1 MMRRKNVSLWWAWL
15 FLIGVSMSFG
25 WVAYAQEEGDDTEET
40 EDDDEEEDDED
51 DEEDEDDDEEG
62 GDEDAEGDEDS
73 DGPNTPDDEREQ
85 DEDELMDD
93 DEEEEE
99 CTPLDYEELKLLADL
114 RKRDNELQKMAK
126 LLEEKEAVLARVQD
140 QLDQRMAAMM
150 VKLQELEGKLTLGE
164 AAREAREQRVQKLI
178 ETLKTLSARK
188 AAPILA
194 KADSRFATRL
204 LLGLGPQRTGKL
216 LAAMEPAQAAR
227 IMSRL
232 ANAKT
237 PAQRAAAKQ
246 K

>member
-1 MMRRKNVSLWWAWL
+1 M
-15 FLIGVSMSFG
+15 
-25 WVAYAQEEGDDTEET
+25 E
-40 EDDDEEEDDED
+40 
-51 DEEDEDDDEEG
+51 
-62 GDEDAEGDEDS
+62 
-73 DGPNTPDDEREQ
+73 
-85 DEDELMDD
+85 D

-140 QLDQRMAAMM
+140 QLDQRMAAML
-150 VKLQELEGKLTLGE
+150 VKLKELEEKLVLGE
-164 AAREAREQRVQKLI
+164 AEREAREARVQKLI

-204 LLGLGPQRTGKL
+204 LLGLGPERTGKL

-237 PAQRAAAKQ
+237 PAQRAAARQ

>member
-1 MMRRKNVSLWWAWL
+1 MGSKNPRLWLSLLLPILVSL
-15 FLIGVSMSFG
+15 SFG
-25 WVAYAQEEGDDTEET
+25 WAAYAQEEGDETEESED
-40 EDDDEEEDDED
+40 EDDDEDDED
-51 DEEDEDDDEEG
+51 DEDEDGEASEDG
-62 GDEDAEGDEDS
+62 GDD
-73 DGPNTPDDEREQ
+73 DGSNPPTEDDEREA
-85 DEDELMDD
+85 DEDELMED

-114 RKRDNELQKMAK
+114 RKRDTQLQKQAK

-140 QLDQRMAAMM
+140 EIELRMATMM
-150 VKLQELEGKLTLGE
+150 AKLKELETKLALGDAE
-164 AAREAREQRVQKLI
+164 RVAREQRVLKLI

-204 LLGLGPQRTGKL
+204 LLGLGPERTGKL

-237 PAQRAAAKQ
+237 PAQRAASKN

>member
-1 MMRRKNVSLWWAWL
+1 MMRALKSRLWMSLL
-15 FLIGVSMSFG
+15 LVGVTLSFG
-25 WVAYAQEEGDDTEET
+25 WVAYAQEEGEDTEDA
-40 EDDDEEEDDED
+40 EDAEDA
-51 DEEDEDDDEEG
+51 EDEDDDADEDG
-62 GDEDAEGDEDS
+62 DGDEADADADD
-73 DGPNTPDDEREQ
+73 DGPPTEDDERET
-85 DEDELMDD
+85 DEDEMMDD

-99 CTPLDYEELKLLADL
+99 CTPLDYEELKLFADL
-114 RKRDNELQKMAK
+114 RKRDTELQKQAK

-140 QLDQRMAAMM
+140 ELEQRMAAMM
-150 VKLQELEGKLTLGE
+150 IKLKELETKLVLGDAE
-164 AAREAREQRVQKLI
+164 RVAREERVQKLI

-204 LLGLGPQRTGKL
+204 LLGLGPERTGKL

-237 PAQRAAAKQ
+237 PAQRAAANNK
-246 K
+246 

>member
-1 MMRRKNVSLWWAWL
+1 MMGSNSPRLWLSLL
-15 FLIGVSMSFG
+15 LPVLISLSFG
-25 WVAYAQEEGDDTEET
+25 WVAYAQDEGEDTEDT
-40 EDDDEEEDDED
+40 DEDEDEEDDED
-51 DEEDEDDDEEG
+51 EGEGDDDSE
-62 GDEDAEGDEDS
+62 ASEDS
-73 DGPNTPDDEREQ
+73 DDDDGSGPGTEEDDREA
-85 DEDELMDD
+85 DEDELMED

-114 RKRDNELQKMAK
+114 RKRDTQLQKQAK

-140 QLDQRMAAMM
+140 EIELRMATMM
-150 VKLQELEGKLTLGE
+150 AKLNELEAKLTLGDAE
-164 AAREAREQRVQKLI
+164 RAAREQRVLKLI

-204 LLGLGPQRTGKL
+204 LLGLGPARTGKL

-237 PAQRAAAKQ
+237 PAQRAASKNN